1 MSKQSEL
8 ARNALILTFGKIC
21 TQFVSFLLLPL
32 YTALLKPVEYGI
44 VDLFNTYITLLIPIF
59 NWQFENG
66 LFRFMLDYRGNNEK
80 QKELFSTVLSTNFI
94 QVIFYILIYLIVSP
108 FIHSEFKIYLALD
121 VVINILLNTLLQFP
135 RGLGRNDIYSFASF
149 LSASLTVVLNVIFI
163 AGFRWGAYGLFN
175 ATLLAKVLT
184 CIYLCFVTK
193 IWKYYSIKFINK
205 ETFKD
210 VFKYSLPLVP
220 NNLSWWVVGASD
232 RTIVSRFISVTA
244 NGMYSVANKFS
255 SVYITFY
262 NVFNLSWTESVS
274 LHLLDN
280 DGEDFI
286 EDTLNTLF
294 RIFSCLCV
302 LMIVFMPFIFPIMIN
317 KQYFDAYYQ
326 IPILMIAVLFQVVVG
341 LYSAIYVALKKSVE
355 IAKTSF
361 GAAII
366 NLVVDIVL
374 IKLIGLYAASIST
387 LVAYMVMAIYRYYD
401 LKKYVTI
408 ILDKKIIA
416 DTIII
421 FTTSLISYY
430 LNIFALNI
438 LILVIAIVYSI
449 MINKSFLKS
458 ICRTI
463 MIKIK
468 NK

>member
-1 MSKQSEL
+1 
-8 ARNALILTFGKIC
+8 
-21 TQFVSFLLLPL
+21 
-32 YTALLKPVEYGI
+32 
-44 VDLFNTYITLLIPIF
+44 
-59 NWQFENG
+59 
-66 LFRFMLDYRGNNEK
+66 
-80 QKELFSTVLSTNFI
+80 
-94 QVIFYILIYLIVSP
+94 
-108 FIHSEFKIYLALD
+108 
-121 VVINILLNTLLQFP
+121 
-135 RGLGRNDIYSFASF
+135 
-149 LSASLTVVLNVIFI
+149 
-163 AGFRWGAYGLFN
+163 
-175 ATLLAKVLT
+175 
-184 CIYLCFVTK
+184 
-193 IWKYYSIKFINK
+193 
-205 ETFKD
+205 
-210 VFKYSLPLVP
+210 
-220 NNLSWWVVGASD
+220 
-232 RTIVSRFISVTA
+232 
-244 NGMYSVANKFS
+244 MYSVANKFS